1 MAFREAPRAFTARTM
16 SCRSSM
22 LRASRSIENVALSQ
36 EVRER
41 QAILLLR
48 LRTSAPR
55 ERSSPAMETAGTC
68 AAKAA
73 QSTPP
78 SESYGTVPL
87 RSARVVS
94 SVTWPPLSVVPTLRT
109 RIVPSESSA
118 PMPVIN
124 IAFIIRLDPER
135 IIVAPM
141 LIPGRSNFVV
151 ESSGNLVAPQRRLR
165 TEGTAE
171 NSGSRSEIFPLPG
184 GGVKNAWIARKRSLH
199 SSHSKCVQGRC

>member
-1 MAFREAPRAFTARTM
+1 MTTSGTRCVALIAGGSGIVGHSVATELKRQGWSVRALARQPVDA
-16 SCRSSM
+16 RDHK
-22 LRASRSIENVALSQ
+22 NVALSQ
-36 EVRER
+36 EVGER

-118 PMPVIN
+118 PMPMIN

-141 LIPGRSNFVV
+141 LIPR
-151 ESSGNLVAPQRRLR
+151 PQQLR
-165 TEGTAE
+165 
-171 NSGSRSEIFPLPG
+171 
-184 GGVKNAWIARKRSLH
+184 
-199 SSHSKCVQGRC
+199 C